1 RPVLAENCYK
11 CHSAKAEKVKGNFL
25 LDSREGLFKGGESG
39 EPAIVPGKPD
49 DSHLIV
55 AIRYDDESLQ
65 MPPKKKLTAQQ
76 IADVEAWVKMGAP
89 YPSSVAPNAPATQPH
104 AMSLEEGRKF
114 WSFQPPSSC

>member
-1 RPVLAENCYK
+1 MRPFAIPICAVVVSVLLVRPALAADAGEEFFESKIRPVLAENCYK

-39 EPAIVPGKPD
+39 EPAIAPGKPN

-65 MPPKKKLTAQQ
+65 MPPK
-76 IADVEAWVKMGAP
+76 
-89 YPSSVAPNAPATQPH
+89 
-104 AMSLEEGRKF
+104 
-114 WSFQPPSSC
+114 